1 MERRERSIQCW
12 KNYSDTYIKVK
23 MLYCKNYNTLQIE
36 LLNLKPENNAK
47 HLQQNILKIPKVNA
61 QKVSCD

>member
-1 MERRERSIQCW
+1 
-12 KNYSDTYIKVK
+12 

-36 LLNLKPENNAK
+36 LLNLKSENNAK
-47 HLQQNILKIPKVNA
+47 DLQQNILKIPKVNA